1 MVELEMVYGVPP
13 LLKRCKINGKIIS
26 LNTSKNSR
34 DITTTLYSIKCSNN
48 TKENVKRNEFYI
60 QKNDDDDV
68 IRSVI

>member
-1 MVELEMVYGVPP
+1 
-13 LLKRCKINGKIIS
+13 LLNNLPVCKINGKIIS